1 MDHFGH
7 FSETQILMDSHMHEI
22 RFSPLSYVS
31 LIIAQ
36 PKNLERKKREVS
48 LLYTK

>member
-1 MDHFGH
+1 MYPIMDPGDTNNP
-7 FSETQILMDSHMHEI
+7 EMPKGTDKKKLKK
-22 RFSPLSYVS
+22 S
-31 LIIAQ
+31 LLQ